1 VSRRDRYCAIGDLQ
15 RDIMR
20 CRRREETASVLVA
33 RLSRDARLG
42 PGEIVACFRLTDS
55 VAASRRGGSIEL
67 VAVFDDHGLE
77 REGLERRLLAAARG
91 ARVELEW
98 LRFPDDGVTLET
110 LVARGRAALSARNGR
125 RPALRLGAVPLSTAS
140 GKR

>member
-1 VSRRDRYCAIGDLQ
+1 VSRRDRYCAIGDPQ

-33 RLSRDARLG
+33 RLSRDGRLA
-42 PGEIVACFRLTDS
+42 PGDLVACFRLTDS
-55 VAASRRGGSIEL
+55 VAAGRRGGSIEL
-67 VAVFDDHGLE
+67 VAVFDDHRLE
-77 REGLERRLLAAARG
+77 RDGLERRLLAAARG

-98 LRFPDDGVTLET
+98 LRFPEDGVTLEA

-125 RPALRLGAVPLSTAS
+125 RRAPRVGAVPLSTA
-140 GKR
+140 GGER